1 MKKSKKKNDE
11 STAPSIKI
19 NRRRRSGKKRVDL
32 FARLRNTEHPLDNI
46 ITNTQAEP
54 VAENTQ
60 AEPVVGIASQPSQ
73 PIQPHTTQPEISQK
87 PTVPTKDY
95 QKVPNSITRDAVPSR
110 FFKGTSKVTYD
121 SLYLKTRGAVI
132 PVRTIKATKRE
143 LMKWTSTSHV
153 TIFKH
158 LKHLES
164 VGLIKI
170 EQQLGSHDGSIYEV
184 FIPEE
189 LTSEQSEN
197 DPYNPI
203 LSYPILSHPIPYQKV
218 VWDPYYKVVLD
229 RMGNPIENKDTYGIP
244 KTSFKDYKND
254 DEAFAAM
261 IEVLTKMSEK
271 VNGKSPHKNQT
282 ENWQE
287 LAEILVMELEIAA
300 ARTDTISNVPA
311 FLTEHLRRRLLHK
324 PEDVS
329 QPTTNAKDKKGISR
343 TKQVG
348 KPDKPVVGIDEQNY
362 EAEPLTEEGRKTV
375 LKTMREYIERGQQEF
390 VMSFEGT
397 YTKEDWKWLSKN
409 LKEMKLSESDNENS
423 N

>member
-1 MKKSKKKNDE
+1 MKKSKKKSDE
-11 STAPSIKI
+11 STAPTIKI
-19 NRRRRSGKKRVDL
+19 NRSRRSGKKRVDL
-32 FARLRNTEHPLDNI
+32 FARLRNTEHPLDNLI
-46 ITNTQAEP
+46 ADTQAES
-54 VAENTQ
+54 V
-60 AEPVVGIASQPSQ
+60 SDKRSQ
-73 PIQPHTTQPEISQK
+73 PIQPHTTQPELSQK
-87 PTVPTKDY
+87 STAPTKDY

-121 SLYLKTRGAVI
+121 SLYLKTRGAVV
-132 PVRTIKATKRE
+132 PVRTIRATKRE
-143 LMKWTSTSHV
+143 LMKWTGTSHI

-189 LTSEQSEN
+189 LTYEQSGD

-203 LSYPILSHPIPYQKV
+203 LSNPIQPNPIQYHKV

-229 RMGNPIENKDTYGIP
+229 RMGNPIENKDTYSIP
-244 KTSFKDYKND
+244 KTSFKDYKKSD

-271 VNGKSPHKNQT
+271 INGKPPHKNQT

-311 FLTEHLRRRLLHK
+311 FLTEHLRRRLLQK
-324 PEDVS
+324 PENIS
-329 QPTTNAKDKKGISR
+329 KPTAGIKVKKGVSR
-343 TKQVG
+343 SMQVG
-348 KPDKPVVGIDEQNY
+348 KPDKLIAGVDEQSY

-375 LKTMREYIERGQQEF
+375 LKTMQEFVERGQQEF
-390 VMSFEGT
+390 VMSFEET
-397 YTKEDWKWLSKN
+397 YTKEDWQWLSKN
-409 LKEMKLSESDNENS
+409 LKETKLNGSDNEDS
-423 N
+423 S